1 MTDRHGHSPAAPPPI
16 AAPRLRHAVGVLAIT
31 ALVELVLWRYFLR
44 NSYYH
49 EIFMPVAGLVLLLAS
64 YMLWKTLRP
73 RTGHER
79 REDERRH
86 VERRKTPR
94 GR

>member
-1 MTDRHGHSPAAPPPI
+1 MSHRHPHDATPPI
-16 AAPRLRHAVGVLAIT
+16 AAPRLRHAIGVLAI
-31 ALVELVLWRYFLR
+31 AAVVELALWRFFLR
-44 NSYYH
+44 SSYYH

-64 YMLWKTLRP
+64 YLLWKTLRP